1 MKIFY
6 SAEHNGFFSDAIAY
20 NPTPVDLVEVSQEMH
35 EEFMQGLDGKIMQ
48 PGADGFPSWA
58 DIPPLTAEQQL
69 AMAERKK
76 STLRTIADDEI
87 AWRQYAVERGKA
99 TEEEAAALIVWQD
112 YRLDLMRVDTS
123 KPDWPTPPGKQA
135 ESVAVQ
141 VK

>member
-35 EEFMQGLDGKIMQ
+35 EEFMLGRDGKIMQ
-48 PGADGFPSWA
+48 PGADGLPSWA

-69 AMAERKK
+69 AIAERKK

-87 AWRQYAVERGKA
+87 AWRQDAVDAGIA
-99 TEEEAAALIVWQD
+99 TEKETAALIEWKK
-112 YRLDLMRVDTS
+112 YRVLLMRVNTA
-123 KPDWPTPPGKQA
+123 KPVWPTPPGGA
-135 ESVAVQ
+135 AS
-141 VK
+141 

>member
-35 EEFMQGLDGKIMQ
+35 EEFMLGRDGKIMQ
-48 PGADGFPSWA
+48 PGADDLPVWA

-87 AWRQYAVERGKA
+87 AWRQDAVDAGIA
-99 TEEEAAALIVWQD
+99 TEKETAALSEWKK
-112 YRLDLMRVDTS
+112 YRVLLMRVNTA
-123 KPDWPTPPGKQA
+123 KPVWPTPPGEQA
-135 ESVAVQ
+135 S
-141 VK
+141 